1 MFSFLSQ
8 VVKSGSSETRV
19 EKRIVITADSDI
31 DQDKVQTLYERMV
44 QNKTPRQLGSR
55 LPMYFGIHVLVAG
68 WSL

>member
-31 DQDKVQTLYERMV
+31 DQDKVQTLCDRNLSTV
-44 QNKTPRQLGSR
+44 QNKTPRQMGSR
-55 LPMYFGIHVLVAG
+55 LPMYFGNHVLVAG
-68 WSL
+68 